1 MRKAVLASW
10 NRCKQRGLSSSFQ
23 NYQPETLS
31 REHLAKLQKQHA
43 YLLDVAVP
51 IIRDLHKLVY
61 GSGFLTLLTTDDGVV
76 LEVLQD
82 PSTSLFTS
90 EVQLVPGAIWRE
102 ELIGTSAIGLAI
114 HEEKPYQVVGEEHY
128 WSKLHEMTCSA
139 APIFDPQ
146 EHMIGVVNVSGP
158 VQSVHT
164 HTLGMVVASVR
175 AIERQLEL
183 RQITQ
188 QLKQANEALNVLL
201 DVVDNGVILVDD
213 TLTIRQVNS
222 IACSILKTDKDTLL
236 QQNISQYF
244 PDLRLHESVRS
255 YTPLQ
260 DELTQVSSVGITC
273 LLQVTPVVTS
283 EGRVAAVV
291 TFREVQKIRRQAR
304 KINGNQAYI
313 TLEELRGSSQ
323 PMKHLK
329 EQIQLVAES
338 DATVLLQGET
348 GSGKEMVA
356 HSIHNVSERRE
367 GPFIVVNCAAIPRTL
382 LESELFG
389 YEAGTFTGG
398 LRQGRPGKF
407 ELANEGT
414 IFLDEI
420 GEMPLDM
427 QILLLRV
434 LQERRVTR
442 LGGHKP
448 LPIDVRIIAA
458 TNQNLPTAIQE
469 GKFRT
474 DLYYRLNIL
483 NIEIPPLRS
492 RKEDIPQL
500 VKWFT
505 AKHTAAN
512 HQVKRFNR
520 EALSVM
526 QHYHWPGN
534 VRELE
539 NVVQRCLIM
548 TKNDVITP
556 EDLPRG
562 IHRSAHTHPVNT
574 ETSQL
579 HLPHV
584 QRKNFLKAL
593 DTTGGN
599 IPEVAKLLGISRATA
614 YRWAQKYGQ

>member
-574 ETSQL
+574 ETSPL